1 MNNKM
6 NGLYI
11 TALILFLVSVVIMI
25 SNITVS
31 VILQDRMISTILGIS
46 GVLIAMLGII
56 FATASKPKKI
66 KGRTFSMGAIALL
79 LVGCVLLSFGAGF
92 GGAYLSMYLN

>member
-66 KGRTFSMGAIALL
+66 K
-79 LVGCVLLSFGAGF
+79 AGNSDENV
-92 GGAYLSMYLN
+92 AENNEKISEEKTE

>member
-11 TALILFLVSVVIMI
+11 TALILFLLSVVIMI

-31 VILQDRMISTILGIS
+31 VVLQDRMISTILGIS

-56 FATASKPKKI
+56 FATASKPKKTKVVNSDENVAENNEKI
-66 KGRTFSMGAIALL
+66 SEEKTE
-79 LVGCVLLSFGAGF
+79 
-92 GGAYLSMYLN
+92 

>member
-66 KGRTFSMGAIALL
+66 KVVNSDENVAENNEKISEEKTE
-79 LVGCVLLSFGAGF
+79 
-92 GGAYLSMYLN
+92 